1 MSLGQKSPGIDASAS
16 SNKHLRERCQRRKG
30 CPSQRQDNPSDS
42 MLAELQVSAR
52 LKHPFLSPGR
62 RKEEKRQREK
72 NIYMFRFVWRLCH
85 VIQRHFLQDPF
96 NNDRNDISNSL
107 HVAQFNESHTKFH
120 VNVTGSEDGRLPQ
133 KLDTSP
139 ARAGNGVVVR
149 KGWSLNKKYQRKSMF
164 HH

>member
-1 MSLGQKSPGIDASAS
+1 
-16 SNKHLRERCQRRKG
+16 
-30 CPSQRQDNPSDS
+30 

-85 VIQRHFLQDPF
+85 VIQRLFLQDPL

-107 HVAQFNESHTKFH
+107 HVAQFNESHIKFH

-139 ARAGNGVVVR
+139 ARAENGVV
-149 KGWSLNKKYQRKSMF
+149 KES
-164 HH
+164 